1 MIVQIFFQ
9 QTFILEILAVTL
21 SLLYVFLAAR
31 GNPFCW
37 PAAFVSSAIYAYLC
51 YLASLFPESILQ
63 VFYVLF
69 AIYGGFKWKRVT
81 LPTSETDVYKRIS
94 RKTFFRILYIGSLL
108 TLVIGW
114 YFDKHTSAALP
125 WLDAPIVVFSLIS
138 TWLVAEKIIENWYF
152 WIVIDLAAAYLY
164 FARDMHLTS
173 LLYLFY
179 TILAFWGLL
188 QWKKNWHEST

>member
-1 MIVQIFFQ
+1 
-9 QTFILEILAVTL
+9 
-21 SLLYVFLAAR
+21 
-31 GNPFCW
+31 
-37 PAAFVSSAIYAYLC
+37 
-51 YLASLFPESILQ
+51 
-63 VFYVLF
+63 
-69 AIYGGFKWKRVT
+69 
-81 LPTSETDVYKRIS
+81 
-94 RKTFFRILYIGSLL
+94 
-108 TLVIGW
+108 VIGW